1 MEKEWVSKMG
11 TFVGTLLCIL
21 ILPVVVINCTLL
33 FKSHINRERV
43 PNIAG
48 TFPMV
53 VLTDSMYPEFQAG
66 DLIFCHTKSASD
78 VRPGDVIAFLILQET
93 EKALSPTE
101 WSRSQQM
108 KMEVWHGLQ
117 KGMPIM

>member
-43 PNIAG
+43 PNIPNGG
-48 TFPMV
+48 TDRFHVSGISGRGP
-53 VLTDSMYPEFQAG
+53 
-66 DLIFCHTKSASD
+66 DLLPYKICLGCKARGCDRIF
-78 VRPGDVIAFLILQET
+78 
-93 EKALSPTE
+93 
-101 WSRSQQM
+101 
-108 KMEVWHGLQ
+108 
-117 KGMPIM
+117 